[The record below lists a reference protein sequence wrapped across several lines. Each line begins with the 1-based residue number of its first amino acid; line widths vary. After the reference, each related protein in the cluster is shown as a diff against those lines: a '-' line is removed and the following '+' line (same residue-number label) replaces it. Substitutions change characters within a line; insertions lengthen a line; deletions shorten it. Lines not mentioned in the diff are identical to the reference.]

1 MLPKSTDL
9 TSEDKICLQASST
22 SEGIP
27 KNLEKSLAVPTGN
40 IPMGNDMPFFAMA
53 FTTESTVP
61 SPPAINM
68 YL

>member
-1 MLPKSTDL
+1 M
-9 TSEDKICLQASST
+9 TSEDNICLHASST
-22 SEGIP
+22 SEDIP

-40 IPMGNDMPFFAMA
+40 IPIGNDIPLLAIA
-53 FTTESTVP
+53 LTTESTVP